1 MSYFC
6 LSENPS
12 WSFFVPKT
20 IFLSVRKQKALIF
33 TYYESLRWHFLKENS
48 RHSSHF
54 NPIIWG
60 NCRPSE
66 QIFHRNDPL
75 GAKVYSLFIT
85 FTAQDRKRA
94 LSLKSHVRVISSHQP
109 VRVSQL
115 TGDKRSS
122 YDSMNTQSPGQ
133 LSLDSNGVAGLESS
147 LLTDNFTE
155 LLLDPVDVQLQK
167 LLGSDAEDFLH
178 PTFREGA
185 KKTLNPMAVVQRKC
199 MYAC

>member
-1 MSYFC
+1 
-6 LSENPS
+6 
-12 WSFFVPKT
+12 
-20 IFLSVRKQKALIF
+20 
-33 TYYESLRWHFLKENS
+33 
-48 RHSSHF
+48 
-54 NPIIWG
+54 
-60 NCRPSE
+60 
-66 QIFHRNDPL
+66 
-75 GAKVYSLFIT
+75 
-85 FTAQDRKRA
+85 
-94 LSLKSHVRVISSHQP
+94 
-109 VRVSQL
+109 
-115 TGDKRSS
+115 
-122 YDSMNTQSPGQ
+122 MNTQSPGQ